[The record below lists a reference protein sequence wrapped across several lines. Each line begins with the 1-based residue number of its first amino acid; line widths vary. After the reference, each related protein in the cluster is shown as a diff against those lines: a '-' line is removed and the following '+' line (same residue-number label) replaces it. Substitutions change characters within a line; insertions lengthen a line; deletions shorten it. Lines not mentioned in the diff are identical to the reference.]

1 MHRPRVEVVAVG
13 LGGLG
18 EEMTRFAPHLVVC
31 SRPNTVDPGGRPAW
45 IQLPPDPNKL
55 AEICVDGQH
64 SETPNPALEDLLS
77 VLDETERLAR
87 AKRKLGDC

>member
-1 MHRPRVEVVAVG
+1 M
-13 LGGLG
+13 
-18 EEMTRFAPHLVVC
+18 
-31 SRPNTVDPGGRPAW
+31 DPAS
-45 IQLPPDPNKL
+45 PDPNKL
-55 AEICVDGQH
+55 AEICVAGQH